1 MLSCASTAS
10 RSASDASFATITA
23 SLAAMAAS
31 LSAPAASWSVMAAS
45 QLGNSSIR
53 DGGIL
58 LCSGGDENVLG
69 GAILGVDRG
78 VPA

>member
-1 MLSCASTAS
+1 MSCAPTAS
-10 RSASDASFATITA
+10 LSAIAASFAMITV

-53 DGGIL
+53 DGG
-58 LCSGGDENVLG
+58 DESVLG